1 MLAHR
6 QAMKIVGENAVELL
20 DERYDGYRVD
30 IVRRLSAIIGSQAS
44 AESEAKR
51 QQEVLAEL
59 DALAELL
66 VKNRKKS

>member
-30 IVRRLSAIIGSQAS
+30 LVRRLSAIIGSQTS

-66 VKNRKKS
+66 VKNRKKA